1 MAVHES
7 KKFAE
12 KHGPDAKPD
21 TLIREEI
28 LKRTKNNEL
37 PCAVAFE
44 IAKSM
49 GVLPKEV
56 GKTADLMNMRLVKC
70 QMGLF
75 GHTPETKAVKPHPDA
90 SRELKDAVLNAMVNE
105 RLPCKSAWEIAAR
118 LDIGKMTVS
127 GACEAMNL
135 KIKPCQL
142 GAF

>member
-1 MAVHES
+1 MAAHS
-7 KKFAE
+7 GKKFAE

-21 TLIREEI
+21 SLIRDEI
-28 LKRTKNNEL
+28 LKNTKDNEL

-56 GKTADLMNMRLVKC
+56 GKTADLMNFRIVKC

-75 GHTPETKAVKPHPDA
+75 GYKPESKAVKPHPDA
-90 SRELKDAVLNAMVNE
+90 SRELKDAILNAMVNE
-105 RLPCKSAWEIAAR
+105 RLPCKSAWEIGAR

>member
-1 MAVHES
+1 MAAHES
-7 KKFAE
+7 KKFTE

-21 TLIREEI
+21 TLIRDEI
-28 LKRTKNNEL
+28 LKHTKNNEL

-49 GVLPKEV
+49 GVPPKEV
-56 GKTADLMNMRLVKC
+56 GKTADLMNFRLVKC

-90 SRELKDAVLNAMVNE
+90 SSELKAAIQNALVNE
-105 RLPCKSAWEIAAR
+105 RLPCKSAWEIASR
-118 LDIGKMTVS
+118 LDVGKMTVS
-127 GACEAMNL
+127 GACEAVNI